1 MEKNLEKS
9 HENNIKIYYFNFN
22 GRVLIAKGI
31 LYFMKLPFTYITF
44 TEEEWSKEKISGKF
58 EFQQLPAV
66 EINNKIY
73 VQSTAIEIYLA
84 RKFNLMGDNIEDEY
98 KIVSFLCS
106 KNDLIDHLRPLV
118 RPDIYITDSERT
130 NLIVNILPKYF
141 SQYEKTYKNS
151 KGKYFIS
158 DTVTLADIVIT
169 ILIYYIFLID
179 EKRSLL
185 LKHII
190 DKYSPNL
197 LGFVVRFYKKEMLH
211 FFDLHYNFNYEF

>member
-1 MEKNLEKS
+1 MDKNLEMS

-22 GRVLIAKGI
+22 GRVLITKGI
-31 LYFMKLPFTYITF
+31 LYFMKIPFAYITF
-44 TEEEWSKEKISGKF
+44 NDEEWSKEKISGKF

-84 RKFNLMGDNIEDEY
+84 RKYNLMGDNSEDEY
-98 KIVSFLCS
+98 KIVSFICS
-106 KNDLIDHLRPLV
+106 KNDLIDHMRPLV
-118 RPDIYITDSERT
+118 RPDLYISDSESII
-130 NLIVNILPKYF
+130 LINNILPMYF
-141 SQYEKTYKNS
+141 SQYEKTYKDS

-158 DTVTLADIVIT
+158 DKVTLADIVIT
-169 ILIYYIFLID
+169 ILIYYIFLLD

-185 LKHII
+185 LKPIV

-197 LGFVVRFYKKEMLH
+197 LDFVVKFYKKEMLH
-211 FFDLHYNFNYEF
+211 FFDLHYNFNFEF